1 MSYRNN
7 LPMACWAEDDKPA
20 TKLLMKGKTAI
31 SDAELLSLI
40 LAVGRN
46 GQSTLDAA
54 RLVLNQCND
63 NLGEIAKLSASDLVR
78 SAGISRASAIRIIAS
93 FELGRRR
100 SASEV
105 TAAEKITSSQNA
117 FNILKSCIQD
127 KPYEEFWILLLNR
140 ANKLIGKKQI
150 SEGGISGTVV
160 DPKKVF
166 KIALDHHAS
175 SIILGHNH
183 PSGTTQPSEADCRIT
198 QKLYKAG
205 LMLEIIVLDHII
217 LGDNCFYSFA
227 DNDNLNT
234 ENDNK
239 H

>member
-1 MSYRNN
+1 MHYNSS
-7 LPMACWAEDDKPA
+7 LPMACWAEDDKPG
-20 TKLLMKGKTAI
+20 TKLLIKGKTAI

-63 NLGEIAKLSASDLVR
+63 NLGEIAKLSASDLVK
-78 SAGISRASAIRIIAS
+78 SAGISLSSAIRIIAS

-100 SASEV
+100 SASEA
-105 TAAEKITSSQNA
+105 TAAEKITSSQSA
-117 FNILKSCIQD
+117 FNILRSCIQV

-166 KIALDHHAS
+166 KIALDNHCS
-175 SIILGHNH
+175 SLILGHNH
-183 PSGTTQPSEADCRIT
+183 PSGLLFPSDADKLITKKLVEAG
-198 QKLYKAG
+198 KL
-205 LMLEIIVLDHII
+205 LEIMVLDHLII
-217 LGDNCFYSFA
+217 GDNAFYSFA
-227 DNDNLNT
+227 DEGNL
-234 ENDNK
+234 
-239 H
+239 